1 MKKVSVAILGLLFG
15 SSLANAA
22 DMPDILPAYAP
33 SWSWTGFYAGIH
45 LGANS
50 AISQFADPAGPP
62 IYGGTVRGP
71 AFLGGGQAGYNWQVP
86 NSNIVLGVEG
96 DISGY
101 ISDGSATCL
110 ASSGFFISAN
120 CRVHQGLGGNLTGR
134 VGWAAGAQGR
144 TLLYAKGGLAV
155 LQERI
160 DITSNP
166 LVFPSTGFDGTR
178 WGWTVG
184 AGVERAITP
193 AWSFRLEYDYAKF
206 GALNVTTPQ
215 SFLQVLPPLND
226 GYLQTASGTTSVSEN
241 LHTVK
246 VGLNYKDRCGW

>member
-22 DMPDILPAYAP
+22 DMPDILPVYAP

-50 AISQFADPAGPP
+50 ASSQFADPAGPP
-62 IYGGTVRGP
+62 IYGGTVRSP

-86 NSNIVLGVEG
+86 NSSFVLGVEG
-96 DISGY
+96 DVSGY
-101 ISDGSATCL
+101 VSDGSATCL

-166 LVFPSTGFDGTR
+166 LVFPRQALTARDGDGPSVPASNGRSRRPGHSSWNTITRNSAPSTSPRRKASSRSCRRST
-178 WGWTVG
+178 TVIFKRL
-184 AGVERAITP
+184 AARPRSARTCTP
-193 AWSFRLEYDYAKF
+193 SK
-206 GALNVTTPQ
+206 
-215 SFLQVLPPLND
+215 
-226 GYLQTASGTTSVSEN
+226 
-241 LHTVK
+241 
-246 VGLNYKDRCGW
+246 